1 MEANQRVNGKS
12 NLNFDKG
19 NNKTKI
25 LNLGMDPEVKGVLVQ
40 FPILV
45 QMHGGKNLILEA
57 TISGRYENLA
67 KSLKNTCAVHSLFP
81 KLHILPLQIY
91 QNQIFQ

>member
-1 MEANQRVNGKS
+1 MEANQRGNGKC

-25 LNLGMDPEVKGVLVQ
+25 LNLGMDPEVKGVFVQ

-45 QMHGGKNLILEA
+45 QTLGGKKPY
-57 TISGRYENLA
+57 SGSNYFRAL
-67 KSLKNTCAVHSLFP
+67 
-81 KLHILPLQIY
+81 
-91 QNQIFQ
+91 

>member
-1 MEANQRVNGKS
+1 MEANQRVTGKS

-19 NNKTKI
+19 NKKTKI
-25 LNLGMDPEVKGVLVQ
+25 LNLGVDLEVKGVFVQ
-40 FPILV
+40 FTILV
-45 QMHGGKNLILEA
+45 QMLGGKNLILEA

-67 KSLKNTCAVHSLFP
+67 KSLKNTCAVNLPFA
-81 KLHILPLQIY
+81 KLHILRLQIY

>member
-12 NLNFDKG
+12 NFNFDKG

-25 LNLGMDPEVKGVLVQ
+25 LNLGVDPEVKGVFVQ

-45 QMHGGKNLILEA
+45 QMLGGKNLILGL
-57 TISGRYENLA
+57 IRD
-67 KSLKNTCAVHSLFP
+67 
-81 KLHILPLQIY
+81 
-91 QNQIFQ
+91 

>member
-1 MEANQRVNGKS
+1 MEANQLVNGKS

-25 LNLGMDPEVKGVLVQ
+25 LNLGMDPEVKGVFVQ

-45 QMHGGKNLILEA
+45 QMLGGKNLILEA

-81 KLHILPLQIY
+81 KLHILPLEIH

>member
-25 LNLGMDPEVKGVLVQ
+25 LNLGVE
-40 FPILV
+40 
-45 QMHGGKNLILEA
+45 
-57 TISGRYENLA
+57 
-67 KSLKNTCAVHSLFP
+67 
-81 KLHILPLQIY
+81 
-91 QNQIFQ
+91 

>member
-1 MEANQRVNGKS
+1 MYIAIFISNKIIVWKQINGNG

-25 LNLGMDPEVKGVLVQ
+25 LNLGVDPEVKGVFVQ

-45 QMHGGKNLILEA
+45 
-57 TISGRYENLA
+57 
-67 KSLKNTCAVHSLFP
+67 
-81 KLHILPLQIY
+81 
-91 QNQIFQ
+91 